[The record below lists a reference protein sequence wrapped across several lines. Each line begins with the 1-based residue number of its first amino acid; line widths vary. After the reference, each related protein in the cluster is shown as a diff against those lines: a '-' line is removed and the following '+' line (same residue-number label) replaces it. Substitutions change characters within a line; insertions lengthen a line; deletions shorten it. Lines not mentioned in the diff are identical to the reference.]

1 MKRAGGA
8 STRRQI
14 LGQAL
19 AAGVASL
26 VAERVPRAKDAKPNG
41 KGGPKTGAKESP
53 SSATH
58 PSLLLPALPYPE
70 NALEPVI
77 SAGLLA
83 VHYGHHHRAYCEKTT
98 ALVDGTSLAGH
109 PLEEVVRSAAADP
122 KDRRL
127 FNNAAQAWNHAFYWQ
142 SMRPKGGGVPSG
154 DLAARINKS
163 FGSYDAFKAQFV
175 QTAVDHFSNG
185 WVWLVLDGG
194 ALKIVDTHD
203 ADTVLIRDQK
213 PLAVADLWE
222 HAYDLDYKNQRKDYV
237 TSFVDRLLNWEFV
250 AKNLG

>member
-1 MKRAGGA
+1 M
-8 STRRQI
+8 
-14 LGQAL
+14 
-19 AAGVASL
+19 
-26 VAERVPRAKDAKPNG
+26 VAEGAASAKDAKDATSDG
-41 KGGPKTGAKESP
+41 KGSAKSKAKAAP
-53 SSATH
+53 AGTAATH

-77 SAGLLA
+77 SAGLIA
-83 VHYGHHHRAYCEKTT
+83 VHYGQHHRAYCDKTN
-98 ALVDGTSLAGH
+98 ALIEGTPLMGH

-142 SMRPKGGGVPSG
+142 SMRPKGGGAPSG
-154 DLAARINKS
+154 DLAARIGKS
-163 FGSYDAFKAQFV
+163 FGSYESFKAQFV
-175 QTAVDHFSNG
+175 QAAVDHFSNG

-203 ADTVLIRDQK
+203 ADTPLIRDLK
-213 PLAVADLWE
+213 PLAVVDLWE
-222 HAYDLDYKNQRKDYV
+222 HAYDRDYKNLRKDYV